1 MIESDEVLRQK
12 REAARV
18 HSYRLRPFDFTRCVT
33 WPDTLKIYRE
43 LQAAQVMHD
52 EAMKEK

>member
-1 MIESDEVLRQK
+1 MIDSDQALRQQ
-12 REAARV
+12 REAAKV

-33 WPDTLKIYRE
+33 WPDTLKIHRE
-43 LQAAQVMHD
+43 LQAAQAMHD

>member
-1 MIESDEVLRQK
+1 MIDSDEVLCQK
-12 REAARV
+12 REAAKV
-18 HSYRLRPFDFTRCVT
+18 HNYRLRPFDFSRCVT

-43 LQAAQVMHD
+43 LQAARAMHD

>member
-1 MIESDEVLRQK
+1 MIDSDEVLRQQ
-12 REAARV
+12 REAAKV
-18 HSYRLRPFDFTRCVT
+18 HSYRLRPFDFSRCVT

-43 LQAAQVMHD
+43 LQAAKAMHD